1 MTGMLESDAVV
12 ISDEWAI
19 IPWPKHSRVPL
30 HIPGSLNGRCR
41 HLAMDVPIATMS
53 RERLSQAL
61 PYGGDPT
68 ALLAAWGDPAVARKS
83 YHHPSDARTFAIASR

>member
-1 MTGMLESDAVV
+1 
-12 ISDEWAI
+12 
-19 IPWPKHSRVPL
+19 
-30 HIPGSLNGRCR
+30 
-41 HLAMDVPIATMS
+41 MDVPMATMS
-53 RERLSQAL
+53 RERLSEAL